1 MEAYF
6 HLVAVTGTEFDV
18 AGLSRMLS
26 ARPNVFHHPYDSEAT
41 FIICDHPN
49 TAALLRAEPKQNPDR
64 NLASQGTV
72 TLRAEHI
79 TVYQQYAAESVRDQI
94 ASLIVPLSRST
105 DCEIANE
112 HGIDVTI
119 RYRAQPER
127 IFADG

>member
-1 MEAYF
+1 MIQI
-6 HLVAVTGTEFDV
+6 
-18 AGLSRMLS
+18 
-26 ARPNVFHHPYDSEAT
+26 SE
-41 FIICDHPN
+41 N
-49 TAALLRAEPKQNPDR
+49 QQNPDR

-94 ASLIVPLSRST
+94 ASLIVPLIRST
-105 DCEIANE
+105 DCEIVNE
-112 HGIDVTI
+112 YGIDVTI